1 MDTYRHLQIERRGAV
16 RVITLQRPGE
26 ANALDGVM
34 AAELADAAAA
44 CDAEASVRA
53 VVLTGSG
60 RFFCAGGDV
69 KAMAGFGDA
78 AGREIKALADDLHRA
93 IAAFSR
99 MAAPLVIAVN
109 GTAAGAGMSLAA
121 TGDLVVAAE
130 AATFTMAYTGV
141 GLSPDGSSTWFLPRL
156 IGLRRTQELILT
168 NRRLSAAEA
177 QAWGLVTQVEPT
189 PEQALAQAMQ
199 WAEALARGAPASH
212 RSVKHLLLAT
222 FGNGLETQMELEGRA
237 IAACAASPDGRE
249 GVAAFLERRAPRFG
263 Q

>member
-1 MDTYRHLQIERRGAV
+1 MDSDKQLKVERRGAV
-16 RVITLQRPGE
+16 CVITLDRPAD
-26 ANALDGVM
+26 ANALDRAM
-34 AAELADAAAA
+34 AAELARVAAA
-44 CDAEASVRA
+44 CDADASVRA

-78 AGREIKALADDLHRA
+78 VAREIKALADDLHRA

-130 AATFTMAYTGV
+130 GATFTMAYTGV

-156 IGLRRTQELILT
+156 IGLRRTQELMLT

-177 QAWGLVTQVEPT
+177 QAWGLVTQVAAT
-189 PEQALAQAMQ
+189 PELALDQALQ
-199 WAEALARGAPASH
+199 WAEALASGASGSQ
-212 RSVKHLLLAT
+212 RSVKQLLLAT

-237 IAACAASPDGRE
+237 IAACAASADGRE
-249 GVAAFLERRAPRFG
+249 GVAAFVARRPPRFG